1 MSILYTSNTDHI
13 YIPILLLFGFLIKLV
28 EATLCLFLKDKIYP
42 ISSVEDN
49 KHKLSYLTN
58 TLPEGG
64 GECRDLFSCGNL
76 EMNAGDSSSTSSKT
90 TIHTR
95 LIRSFKTLNSKLC
108 DKSHS
113 WKSTNSFS
121 SSSVQHLGSF
131 SEQRSWFFKV
141 SKYYQ
146 KN

>member
-1 MSILYTSNTDHI
+1 M
-13 YIPILLLFGFLIKLV
+13 KLV
-28 EATLCLFLKDKIYP
+28 ETNLSLFLKDKFYP
-42 ISSVEDN
+42 TSSVEDS

-58 TLPEGG
+58 TLPEG

-95 LIRSFKTLNSKLC
+95 LIRSFKILNPKLC

-113 WKSTNSFS
+113 WKSTSSFS

-141 SKYYQ
+141 NKYYQ